1 MGALL
6 ATRHSPLAVSVSRHP
21 SEPLRLSWASG
32 PLCCQCWGAAEGA
45 APGEVTPS
53 VSRESW
59 GTLGDASPVSTGT
72 SGPSV
77 EQHHPGESR
86 RSGSDSQCRGSWTR
100 LGGHCAGVGGGC
112 CFAGWRGW
120 GRHHSTHHETWE
132 GGVRAQGSWSTAVE
146 VEEVSGASKVSV
158 PGWPKAAP
166 CHSRGW
172 WVPGICLLGCLCCA
186 EFSPGLGSWGH
197 FLLITS
203 LFSLISRPVADLAPG
218 ELRRSCVALSWLWV
232 SDGGIVQWLVHWYGR
247 RLLLVDELV
256 VCPSQAVS
264 LGSPGAGSGCRV

>member
-1 MGALL
+1 MSRELDQTGGAL
-6 ATRHSPLAVSVSRHP
+6 
-21 SEPLRLSWASG
+21 
-32 PLCCQCWGAAEGA
+32 
-45 APGEVTPS
+45 
-53 VSRESW
+53 
-59 GTLGDASPVSTGT
+59 
-72 SGPSV
+72 
-77 EQHHPGESR
+77 
-86 RSGSDSQCRGSWTR
+86 CRGVGR
-100 LGGHCAGVGGGC
+100 VLLCRVAGVGETPQHTPREVGG
-112 CFAGWRGW
+112 GSQGP
-120 GRHHSTHHETWE
+120 
-132 GGVRAQGSWSTAVE
+132 GSWSTSVE

-166 CHSRGW
+166 CHARGW

-197 FLLITS
+197 VLLITS
-203 LFSLISRPVADLAPG
+203 LLSLISRPVADLAPG

-232 SDGGIVQWLVHWYGR
+232 SDGGIVRWLVHWYGR